1 MKHKEEITFQTLAE
15 SDEVQIGYS
24 DRDIVIID
32 SIQMFTEISDAHV
45 AMNAVIIC
53 LSGKVQGNLNGHII
67 ELHKNQ
73 IAIIPQNM
81 TITNVMISPDF
92 DCKGLFLTTSILQSF
107 LRDQMS
113 VWNAVM
119 YIHRL
124 NVITL
129 EDDGIQFYNYFYNMI
144 IMAINKFQ
152 NNPFQ
157 SEVVHALLRAAILA
171 FCGNIKRNLPTTSL
185 SPDTKTANIHF
196 QRFLELLNGKGVKYR
211 TVEAYANELCVSP
224 KYISSICKKCSGKTA
239 NEWIRER
246 ILEEIR
252 YYLQQTDLSN
262 KEICDQID
270 FPNTSFFGKYVKEHF
285 GMTPGEFRKSNC
297 CK

>member
-1 MKHKEEITFQTLAE
+1 MKRQEEITLQTLAK

-24 DRDIVIID
+24 DKDIVIIN
-32 SIQMFTEISDAHV
+32 SIQMITEISEAHV
-45 AMNAVIIC
+45 AMNAMIIC
-53 LSGKVQGNLNGHII
+53 LNGKVQAKLNGLDI

-73 IAIIPQNM
+73 IAIIPPNV
-81 TITNVMISPDF
+81 TITEVMISPDF
-92 DCKGLFLTTSILQSF
+92 ESKGLFLTTRILQSF

-113 VWNAVM
+113 VWNAVI

-129 EDDGIQFYNYFYNMI
+129 EDDGIQFYNYFYHMLTL
-144 IMAINKFQ
+144 AITKGRS
-152 NNPFQ
+152 NPFHAD
-157 SEVVHALLRAAILA
+157 VVHALLRATILA
-171 FCGNIKRNLPTTSL
+171 FCGSIKRNLPTTTL
-185 SPDTKTANIHF
+185 SAEAKTANMHF
-196 QRFLELLNGKGVKYR
+196 QRFLELLNNKGVKYR
-211 TVEAYANELCVSP
+211 TVEAYANELCISP
-224 KYISSICKKCSGKTA
+224 KYFSSICKKCSGKTA

-252 YYLQQTDLSN
+252 YYLQQTDLNN

-285 GMTPGEFRKSNC
+285 GMTPGEFRKTKSNR
-297 CK
+297 

>member
-1 MKHKEEITFQTLAE
+1 MKHKEEITFKTLAE

-24 DRDIVIID
+24 DSDIVIID
-32 SIQMFTEISDAHV
+32 SIQMFTQISEAHV

-53 LSGKVQGNLNGHII
+53 LNGKVQGRLNDHII

-73 IAIIPQNM
+73 IAIIPQNV
-81 TITNVMISPDF
+81 TITDLMISPDF
-92 DCKGLFLTTSILQSF
+92 ESKGLFLTTNILQSF

-129 EDDGIQFYNYFYNMI
+129 EDDGMQFYNYFYHMI
-144 IMAINKFQ
+144 TMAIGKFQ
-152 NNPFQ
+152 SNPYQ
-157 SEVVHALLRAAILA
+157 REVVHALLRAAILA
-171 FCGNIKRNLPTTSL
+171 FCGSIKRILPNTVNS
-185 SPDTKTANIHF
+185 SEAKMANMHF
-196 QRFLELLNGKGVKYR
+196 QRFLELLNNKGVKYR
-211 TVEAYANELCVSP
+211 TVEAYANELCISP
-224 KYISSICKKCSGKTA
+224 KYFSSVCKKCSGKTA

-262 KEICDQID
+262 KEICDLID

-285 GMTPGEFRKSNC
+285 GMTPGVFRKTNS

>member
-1 MKHKEEITFQTLAE
+1 MTHKEEITFKTLAE
-15 SDEVQIGYS
+15 SEDVQIGYS
-24 DRDIVIID
+24 DNDIVIID
-32 SIQMFTEISDAHV
+32 SIQMFTQICEAHV

-53 LSGKVQGNLNGHII
+53 LNGKVQGKLNGHTI

-81 TITNVMISPDF
+81 TITDVMISPDF
-92 DCKGLFLTTSILQSF
+92 DCKGLFLTTGILQSF

-129 EDDGIQFYNYFYNMI
+129 EDDGIQFYNYFYHMI
-144 IMAINKFQ
+144 TMAINKFH

-157 SEVVHALLRAAILA
+157 SEVLHALLRAAILA
-171 FCGNIKRNLPTTSL
+171 FCGSIKRNLPNISH
-185 SPDTKTANIHF
+185 SAEEKMANIHF
-196 QRFLELLNGKGVKYR
+196 QRFLELLNKKEIKYR
-211 TVEAYANELCVSP
+211 TVEAYANELCISP
-224 KYISSICKKCSGKTA
+224 KYFSSVCKKCSGKTA

-246 ILEEIR
+246 MLDEIR
-252 YYLQQTDLSN
+252 YYLQQTDLTN
-262 KEICDQID
+262 KEICDQIN
-270 FPNTSFFGKYVKEHF
+270 FTNTSFFGKYVKEHF
-285 GMTPGEFRKSNC
+285 GMTPGEFRRNNS

>member
-1 MKHKEEITFQTLAE
+1 
-15 SDEVQIGYS
+15 
-24 DRDIVIID
+24 
-32 SIQMFTEISDAHV
+32 
-45 AMNAVIIC
+45 
-53 LSGKVQGNLNGHII
+53 
-67 ELHKNQ
+67 
-73 IAIIPQNM
+73 M

-144 IMAINKFQ
+144 TMAINKFQ

-262 KEICDQID
+262 KEQG
-270 FPNTSFFGKYVKEHF
+270 NL
-285 GMTPGEFRKSNC
+285 
-297 CK
+297 

>member
-1 MKHKEEITFQTLAE
+1 MIDMEYIRGFYPPYIAQNANFQKHMLKEYVELLALE
-15 SDEVQIGYS
+15 WIARSPYAAKLIFIGGTNLRLIQGI
-24 DRDIVIID
+24 DRFSED
-32 SIQMFTEISDAHV
+32 
-45 AMNAVIIC
+45 
-53 LSGKVQGNLNGHII
+53 L
-67 ELHKNQ
+67 
-73 IAIIPQNM
+73 
-81 TITNVMISPDF
+81 DF

-129 EDDGIQFYNYFYNMI
+129 EDDGIQFYNYFYNMTT
-144 IMAINKFQ
+144 MAINKFQ

>member
-1 MKHKEEITFQTLAE
+1 MNHQEEITFQTLAE

-24 DRDIVIID
+24 DNDIVIID
-32 SIQMFTEISDAHV
+32 SIQMFEKISEAHV

-53 LSGKVQGNLNGHII
+53 LKGKVQGKLNGHTI

-73 IAIIPQNM
+73 IAIIPQNV
-81 TITNVMISPDF
+81 TITDFMISPDF
-92 DCKGLFLTTSILQSF
+92 ESKGLFLTTNILQSF

-129 EDDGIQFYNYFYNMI
+129 EDDGMKFYNYFYHMI
-144 IMAINKFQ
+144 TMAIRKFH

-171 FCGNIKRNLPTTSL
+171 FCGSIKRNLPTTSL
-185 SPDTKTANIHF
+185 SADAKTANLHF
-196 QRFLELLNGKGVKYR
+196 QRFLELLNNKGVKYR
-211 TVEAYANELCVSP
+211 TVEAYANELCITP
-224 KYISSICKKCSGKTA
+224 KYFSSVCKKCSGKTG

-252 YYLQQTDLSN
+252 YYLLQTDLSN

-270 FPNTSFFGKYVKEHF
+270 FPNASFFGKYVKEHF
-285 GMTPGEFRKSNC
+285 GMTPGEFRKTNS

>member
-15 SDEVQIGYS
+15 NDEIQIGYS
-24 DRDIVIID
+24 DNDIVIID
-32 SIQMFTEISDAHV
+32 SIQMFTKISEAHV
-45 AMNAVIIC
+45 AMHAVIIC
-53 LSGKVQGNLNGHII
+53 LDGKVQGIINGHTI

-73 IAIIPQNM
+73 IAIIPENM
-81 TITNVMISPDF
+81 TITDVMISPNF
-92 DCKGLFLTTSILQSF
+92 ESKGLFLTTRILQSF

-113 VWNAVM
+113 VWNSVM

-129 EDDGIQFYNYFYNMI
+129 EDDAIQFYNYFYHMI
-144 IMAINKFQ
+144 TVAINKFQ

-157 SEVVHALLRAAILA
+157 SEVVHSLLRAAILA
-171 FCGNIKRNLPTTSL
+171 FCGSIKRNLPTADFISETNM
-185 SPDTKTANIHF
+185 ANMHF
-196 QRFLELLNGKGVKYR
+196 QRFLELLNNKGVRHR
-211 TVEAYANELCVSP
+211 TVNAYANELCISP
-224 KYISSICKKCSGKTA
+224 KYFSYVCKKCSGKTA

-262 KEICDQID
+262 KEICNHID

-285 GMTPGEFRKSNC
+285 GMTPKELRKTNS